1 MSYFDMMIDIIEEE
15 PFKYEFVDIVILG
28 FIALCIGIIYNI
40 IVPHIT
46 L

>member
-15 PFKYEFVDIVILG
+15 PFKYEIVAIVILYAVTISAG
-28 FIALCIGIIYNI
+28 FICKLF
-40 IVPHIT
+40 VPHIT

>member
-15 PFKYEFVDIVILG
+15 PFNYKFMDIIILCAVTVSTG
-28 FIALCIGIIYNI
+28 FIYNI